1 MAVVPEFLN
10 ETREM
15 LNAHYNRTNT
25 YIVDVINFL
34 NGLDVITRNDW
45 FGFTDS
51 LTKHIEGM
59 FADIVTRALANFY
72 VEQQKTNIMLEDL
85 VRKSDLSK
93 ISLIKMFPRLDTGK
107 DEYWSNNK
115 ILRRLREFRT
125 SCKCLTEGF
134 NDEFKKDLEFLLLSI
149 ARITNNLTIQYDFD
163 KNDEEKY
170 RRGELIL
177 DMQTQCCKKCEFEIL
192 EIVAEEN

>member
-1 MAVVPEFLN
+1 VDRVLRDNFGFMKEYIDGMLTNQETLLKQILAELRKNPRADNLPWSHLNIQTYSQSVSFNQLMAAVPEFLN

-72 VEQQKTNIMLEDL
+72 VEQQKTNVMLENL

-93 ISLIKMFPRLDTGK
+93 ISLIELFPRLDTGK

-115 ILRRLREFRT
+115 IMRRIREFRT
-125 SCKCLTEGF
+125 
-134 NDEFKKDLEFLLLSI
+134 
-149 ARITNNLTIQYDFD
+149 
-163 KNDEEKY
+163 
-170 RRGELIL
+170 
-177 DMQTQCCKKCEFEIL
+177 
-192 EIVAEEN
+192 